1 MTFMGKFYI
10 TTSIAY
16 TNAPPHIGFAF
27 ELIQADVIARWRRTR
42 GDNVWF
48 LTGTDEHGTKIARTA
63 SAAGK
68 EPQTFVNEIALR
80 FQELTRLLSIS
91 NDDFIR
97 TTDRERHWPGV
108 FELWKRMANSGDLY
122 KNKYEGL
129 YCWGCEA
136 FITPKELVA
145 GQCPLHKREPEKVEE
160 ENYFFKL
167 SRYQEQVRELI
178 ASDNLLVIPQERK
191 NEILSFIDQ
200 GLEDVSFSRSR
211 AMLAWGIPV
220 PGDETQVMYV
230 WGDALT
236 NYASAVGFGRDEA
249 MFQTWWPADMHCIGK
264 DILRFHAVIWPAMLL
279 SAGLPLPKR
288 VFAHGFITV
297 DGQKMSK
304 SIGNVIDPFQL
315 AERYGTDAVRYY
327 FLRELPS
334 TEDGDFS
341 YAKFEARYTADL
353 AKGLGNLVA
362 RVLKM
367 ALNTNIHLAEY
378 GEQSDLERKERET
391 QDAVVR
397 AMERYEFSEALS
409 ALWGFISACD
419 RFIDER
425 RPWEGN
431 EGSRE
436 DISQLLKALEGVAA
450 MLEPF
455 LPSSAKEIVE
465 QLKGKEVR
473 PLFARLP

>member
-1 MTFMGKFYI
+1 MILMEKFYI

-16 TNAPPHIGFAF
+16 TNASPHIGFAF
-27 ELIQADVIARWRRTR
+27 ELIQADVIARWQRSR
-42 GDNVWF
+42 GKDVWF

-63 SAAGK
+63 KAAGK
-68 EPQTFVNEIALR
+68 TPKEFVDEVALR

-97 TTDRERHWPGV
+97 TTDQKKHWPGV
-108 FELWKRMANSGDLY
+108 FEMWKRLVAKGDVY
-122 KNKYEGL
+122 KKKYKGL

-136 FITPKELVA
+136 FITPKELVD
-145 GQCPLHKREPEKVEE
+145 GTCPLHQREPEQVEE

-178 ASDNLLVIPQERK
+178 VSDEILVIPQERK
-191 NEILSFIDQ
+191 NEILSFVKQ
-200 GLEDVSFSRSR
+200 GLDDVSFSRSR
-211 AMLAWGIPV
+211 AMLEWGIPV
-220 PGDETQVMYV
+220 PGDDTQVMYV

-236 NYASAVGFGRDEA
+236 NYASAVGLGRDSRN
-249 MFQTWWPADMHCIGK
+249 FQKWWPADVHCIGK

-279 SAGLPLPKR
+279 SAGLSVPKS

-304 SIGNVIDPFQL
+304 TLGNVIDPFAL
-315 AERYGTDAVRYY
+315 VERYGVDAVRYY
-327 FLRELPS
+327 FLRELPA

-341 YAKFEARYTADL
+341 YAKFETRYNADL
-353 AKGLGNLVA
+353 ASGLGNLVA

-367 ALNTNIHLAEY
+367 ASNAGIRSTQSGTRGELADKAE
-378 GEQSDLERKERET
+378 ET
-391 QDAVVR
+391 GDAIWR

-409 ALWGFISACD
+409 ALWSFISACD
-419 RFIDER
+419 RFVDEH
-425 RPWEGN
+425 RPWESK
-431 EGSRE
+431 EGSVE
-436 DISQLLKALEGVAA
+436 AINQLLFALQNIAA

-455 LPSSAKEIVE
+455 LSSTAKEIQE
-465 QLKGKEVR
+465 QLKGKEAR
-473 PLFARLP
+473 PLFPRLS